1 MYCSGSNLRLIS
13 KLVGHLMIQS
23 ASKLDYYVVVL
34 SNSDKRDA
42 AIKLGANE
50 FLIFEGAGE
59 LQSSRKIDRLV
70 VSGYDRLRLGFRSP
84 F

>member
-50 FLIFEGAGE
+50 FLIALLYPGTT
-59 LQSSRKIDRLV
+59 DY
-70 VSGYDRLRLGFRSP
+70 VSDSGGLSDQ
-84 F
+84 